1 MSRKRESDV
10 VEDLLANGVKER
22 WYPVLPS
29 TLLALGEVKEI
40 RRFGYRIALWRD
52 DDGIVRALEDYCPH
66 RGAPLSA
73 GRSLGDR
80 LQCPYHWVEV
90 GGDGIVARVPGSPGC
105 ALEGKQATR
114 SFPVCEAAGAI
125 FLFNSLEANPESV
138 PDLALPEQLTS
149 DEFSNFL
156 CYIEWKG
163 DYRDIADNVMDP
175 MHGAFLHR
183 VSHSMS
189 EGASE
194 ATFAASE
201 TDTGFVFSKQEQV
214 GVSFDWTEFGDTDLM
229 WMRLEIPY
237 PPTGGPV
244 PKFGIVGMYTP
255 AGRPGDRLSSVFFW
269 RVARVEG
276 WQRDVWRFL
285 YKNRLEARHW
295 VVLEQDRALLENM
308 EPDGREQLYNH
319 DLGLVRLRR
328 HLRRVAREQAEAIEA
343 ANA

>member
-1 MSRKRESDV
+1 MARATESEAV
-10 VEDLLANGVKER
+10 QELLENGVQDR

-29 TLLALGEVKEI
+29 HLLVEGEVKEI

-52 DDGIVRALEDYCPH
+52 DEGVVRALEDYCPH

-90 GGDGIVARVPGSPGC
+90 RHDGVVVNVPGSPGC
-105 ALEGKQATR
+105 GLDGRRPTRVFHAT
-114 SFPVCEAAGAI
+114 EAAGAI
-125 FLFNSLEANPESV
+125 FLYNSVDPHLDSAPELV
-138 PDLALPEQLTS
+138 LPEELIS
-149 DEFSNFL
+149 EECSHFL
-156 CYIEWKG
+156 CYVEWKG

-175 MHGAFLHR
+175 AHGAFLHR

-189 EGASE
+189 EGTSVAEFSTTE
-194 ATFAASE
+194 TETGYVFAKN
-201 TDTGFVFSKQEQV
+201 GQL
-214 GVSFDWTEFGDTDLM
+214 GLNFDWTEFGDTGVM

-237 PPTGGPV
+237 PPTGGPT

-255 AGRPGDRLSSVFFW
+255 AGANGETLTSVFFW
-269 RVARVEG
+269 RVCRVQG
-276 WQRDVWRFL
+276 WQRDVWLFL
-285 YKNRLEARHW
+285 YRNRLEARHW
-295 VVLEQDRALLENM
+295 AVLEQDRNLLEIM

-328 HLRRVAREQAEAIEA
+328 HLRDVARAQVAELEVR
-343 ANA
+343 